1 MLEKSL
7 NKSVLKSRIRHIATK
22 YGSAHR
28 TAYPQWNMLLWLPL
42 GVTIAYA
49 FSTLLLILFFNLLS
63 FFGVY
68 AEDFIRPAVFQ
79 TLIACITYALTIALV
94 IGAPYLYDKRKPSW
108 KLIGLHRL
116 PTWTDIGLAPAS
128 FIAYVLIL
136 TVVLSLVSS
145 IFPAIDLE
153 QTQDLGFKAFGSRFD
168 NILAFITLVVVAPVA
183 EEVLFRGYLY
193 GKLKAFVPAIWAA
206 IATSILFAVAHLQI
220 NVGIDVFVLSMILC
234 GLRSLTGSIWSG
246 ILLHMIKNGIAY
258 YMLFISPLLGG

>member
-7 NKSVLKSRIRHIATK
+7 SKTNIKNKIHHISAT
-22 YGSAHR
+22 YGSAHKR
-28 TAYPQWNMLLWLPL
+28 GSAQWNMLLLLPL

-49 FSTLLLILFFNLLS
+49 LSTLFLILLLNLLA
-63 FFGVY
+63 FLGIYV
-68 AEDFIRPAVFQ
+68 EDYIRPAVFQ
-79 TLIACITYALTIALV
+79 TLIACITYFLTIALV

-128 FIAYVLIL
+128 FVAYVLIL
-136 TVVLSLVSS
+136 TIVLSLVSS

-153 QTQDLGFKAFGSRFD
+153 QVQDLGFKAFGSRLD
-168 NILAFITLVVVAPVA
+168 NILAFITLVVVAPFA

-193 GKLKAFVPAIWAA
+193 GKLKSYVPAIWAA
-206 IATSILFAVAHLQI
+206 IVTSLLFAAAHMQI

-246 ILLHMIKNGIAY
+246 ILVHMIKNGIAY
-258 YMLFISPLLGG
+258 YMLFISPLIGG